1 MAGPLGLLR
10 LLGGEPTILFNS
22 TAFLFGFLPVTYGVY
37 WMLRT
42 QRMRHA
48 WLAAT
53 GYAFYAFWDW
63 RFCGL
68 MVLSTLVSFL
78 GGLGLSSTQDR
89 KKRLFFAGAPILVDL
104 SLLGVFKYADMAS
117 STASGLLSLLGFEVE
132 LPLLG
137 IVLPIGISFY
147 TLHTI
152 TYVADAYRGAIRPT
166 RDLLEF
172 ATYVSF
178 FAQLVAGPIVRFGQI
193 ERDLESVG
201 AADRTRWLDRGCLLF
216 AIGLSKKVLV
226 ADTLA
231 RFVDPLLAPPL
242 ALSTIEAWLA
252 LVGYGYQLYFD
263 FSGYSDMA
271 LGLGLLFGLRL
282 PRNFDAPYRATDPA
296 DFWRRW
302 HISLSTLL
310 RDYLFSPMGGT
321 LGGVA
326 RACRNLVATM
336 LIGGLWHGAS
346 WTFVLWGGYHGA
358 LLSGTLLLRKRGGR
372 VRAIA
377 GIPVTFLLV
386 SLGWVLFR
394 STDLSMA
401 GDWYATLLGG
411 ASRPSGPEVPALAA
425 SVLVAGLLAH
435 LGPTSMDLP
444 ESPPPALVL
453 GLAAALVLS
462 VSAVLAGRPSPFLYF
477 QF

>member
-1 MAGPLGLLR
+1 M
-10 LLGGEPTILFNS
+10 FS
-22 TAFLFGFLPVTYGVY
+22 
-37 WMLRT
+37 
-42 QRMRHA
+42 
-48 WLAAT
+48 
-53 GYAFYAFWDW
+53 GYVFYSFWDW

-68 MVLSTLVSFL
+68 MALSTLVAFL
-78 GGLGLSSTQDR
+78 AGVGLTATRDR
-89 KKRLFFAGAPILVDL
+89 RRRLFLLWASIGVDL
-104 SLLGVFKYADMAS
+104 SLLGFFKYADMARS
-117 STASGLLSLLGFEVE
+117 SASGVLGLVGVRVD
-132 LPLLG
+132 LPPLG

-152 TYVADAYRGAIRPT
+152 TYVADAYRGKIRPT

-193 ERDLESVG
+193 ESDLDAVG
-201 AADRTRWLDRGCLLF
+201 AAVRTRWLDRGCLLF
-216 AIGLSKKVLV
+216 AIGLAKKVLV

-242 ALSTIEAWLA
+242 ALSTSEAWLA
-252 LVGYGYQLYFD
+252 MAGYGYQLYFD

-282 PRNFDAPYRATDPA
+282 PLNFDVPYRATDPA

-310 RDYLFSPMGGT
+310 RDYLFSPMGGV
-321 LGGVA
+321 LGGA
-326 RACRNLVATM
+326 TRAIRNLMLTM

-358 LLSGTLLLRKRGGR
+358 LLSGTLLLRKQLQR
-372 VRAIA
+372 VPPIVSVS
-377 GIPVTFLLV
+377 VTFLLV

-394 STDLSMA
+394 SPSVSTA
-401 GDWYATLLGG
+401 AQWYAALVG
-411 ASRPSGPEVPALAA
+411 AGTRPSGPQFPALAA
-425 SVLVAGLLAH
+425 SVFVAGTLAH
-435 LGPTSMDLP
+435 FGPTSAELP
-444 ESPPPALVL
+444 EAPRPIVVL
-453 GLAAALVLS
+453 GLAFALALS
-462 VSAVLAGRPSPFLYF
+462 LSAILAGQLSPFLYF

>member
-1 MAGPLGLLR
+1 
-10 LLGGEPTILFNS
+10 
-22 TAFLFGFLPVTYGVY
+22 
-37 WMLRT
+37 MLRT
-42 QRMRHA
+42 RRARHA
-48 WLAAT
+48 WLAVS
-53 GYAFYAFWDW
+53 GYVFYSFWDW

-68 MVLSTLVSFL
+68 MALSTLVSFA
-78 GGLGLSSTQDR
+78 GGLGLLRYEDR
-89 KKRLFFAGAPILVDL
+89 RRRLLFACVPIAVDL
-104 SLLGVFKYADMAS
+104 ALLGVFKYADMAF
-117 STASGLLSLLGFEVE
+117 STASGLLGLFGVEVDV
-132 LPLLG
+132 PLLG

-242 ALSTIEAWLA
+242 ALSTAEAWAALA
-252 LVGYGYQLYFD
+252 GYSYQLYFD

-271 LGLGLLFGLRL
+271 LGLGLVFGLRL
-282 PRNFDAPYRATDPA
+282 PRNFDAPYRAKDPA
-296 DFWRRW
+296 DFWQRW

-310 RDYLFSPMGGT
+310 RDYLFSPMGGA
-321 LGGVA
+321 LGGVV
-326 RACRNLVATM
+326 RACRNLVVTM

-346 WTFVLWGGYHGA
+346 WTFVLWGGYHGV
-358 LLSGTLLLRKRGGR
+358 LLSATLLLRRRRRSG
-372 VRAIA
+372 VPAA
-377 GIPVTFLLV
+377 VGIPATFLLV
-386 SLGWVLFR
+386 GLGWVLFR
-394 STDLSMA
+394 SSDLAMA
-401 GDWYATLLGG
+401 RQWYAALLGG
-411 ASRPSGPEVPALAA
+411 GSRAPGPELPALVA
-425 SVLVAGLLAH
+425 SVLVAGLFAH
-435 LGPTSMDLP
+435 LGPTSTDLP
-444 ESPPPALVL
+444 ESPRPALVL
-453 GLAAALVLS
+453 GLAVTLVLS
-462 VSAVLAGRPSPFLYF
+462 VSAILAGRLSPFLYF

>member
-1 MAGPLGLLR
+1 MRPRDRGAP
-10 LLGGEPTILFNS
+10 ILFNS
-22 TAFLFGFLPVTYGVY
+22 ATFLFGFLPVTYGVY
-37 WMLRT
+37 WTLRT
-42 QRMRHA
+42 RRGRHA
-48 WLAAT
+48 WLVAT
-53 GYAFYAFWDW
+53 GYVFYAFWDW

-68 MVLSTLVSFL
+68 MALSTLVSFL
-78 GGLGLSSTQDR
+78 GGLGLLRARDR
-89 KKRLFFAGAPILVDL
+89 RRRLLCACVPIAVDL
-104 SLLGVFKYADMAS
+104 LLLGVFKYADMAS
-117 STASGLLSLLGFEVE
+117 STASGLLALLGMKVE

-152 TYVADAYRGAIRPT
+152 TYVADSYRGAIRPT
-166 RDLLEF
+166 GDLLEY

-193 ERDLESVG
+193 EGDLDLVG
-201 AADRTRWLDRGCLLF
+201 TAGRTRWLDRGCLLF

-231 RFVDPLLAPPL
+231 RFVDPLLASPL
-242 ALSTIEAWLA
+242 GLSTAEAWMALA
-252 LVGYGYQLYFD
+252 GYGYQLYFD

-282 PRNFDAPYRATDPA
+282 PRNFDAPYRAADPA

-326 RACRNLVATM
+326 RACRNLVVTM
-336 LIGGLWHGAS
+336 LVGGLWHGAS
-346 WTFVLWGGYHGA
+346 WTFVLWGGYHGV
-358 LLSGTLLLRKRGGR
+358 LLSGTLLLRNRLGR
-372 VRAIA
+372 IPRAVKV
-377 GIPVTFLLV
+377 PVTFLLV
-386 SLGWVLFR
+386 TLGWVLFR
-394 STDLSMA
+394 SSDLPMA
-401 GDWYATLLGG
+401 GRWCASLLGG
-411 ASRPSGPEVPALAA
+411 AFRASGPELPALAGA
-425 SVLVAGLLAH
+425 VLVAGLLAH
-435 LGPTSMDLP
+435 LGPTSSDLP
-444 ESPPPALVL
+444 ESPRPALVL
-453 GLAAALVLS
+453 GLAATLVLS
-462 VSAVLAGRPSPFLYF
+462 VTVVLSGRPSPFLYF